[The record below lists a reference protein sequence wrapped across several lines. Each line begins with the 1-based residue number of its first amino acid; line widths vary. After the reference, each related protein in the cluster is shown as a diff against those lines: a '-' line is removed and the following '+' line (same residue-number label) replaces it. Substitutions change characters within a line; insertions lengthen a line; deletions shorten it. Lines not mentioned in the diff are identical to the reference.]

1 MVFIKKRSFF
11 ILPVI
16 IAVFILPI
24 TLFAQD
30 VIAYLGEVGGEVYVI
45 KSNPDK
51 EVKAEPGM
59 LLGSGDTVKTGD
71 ESYVSIIFQDDGSRV
86 KLAENAV
93 LTLNATRKKEKLSK
107 KMFLG
112 AGKMFAKITKKR
124 GTDVQIKTPT
134 SVASVKGTRF
144 ILEELDWGETWL
156 WVLEDAVELSNEK
169 GSVTVNE
176 GQKGKAT
183 KDKLDVETIDDTDV
197 PVEPGEHEMIF
208 FFDRSD
214 GSGLQRELR
223 IEFEN

>member
-16 IAVFILPI
+16 IAVFILPVA
-24 TLFAQD
+24 LFAQD

-107 KMFLG
+107 KLFLG

-144 ILEELDWGETWL
+144 ILEEFDWGETWL
-156 WVLEDAVELSNEK
+156 WVLEDAVEMSNEK
-169 GSVTVNE
+169 GSVTVHE

-183 KDKLDVETIDDTDV
+183 KDKLDVVTSDDADV

-214 GSGLQRELR
+214 GSGLQRELH